1 VSPPFRIDPARLRDV
16 GRDGRLRRIAP
27 PIGWLDARHR
37 ALLGWAAGAGVLV
50 LGLAGLTV
58 AAFALGWRRLAA
70 GAALAML
77 LATPLLG
84 AGPLLDWWKHRR

>member
-1 VSPPFRIDPARLRDV
+1 MNPPFEIDPERLRDV
-16 GRDGRLRRIAP
+16 RSDGRLRRIPP

-37 ALLGWAAGAGVLV
+37 ALLAWAASAALV
-50 LGLAGLTV
+50 VAGLAGLTV

-70 GAALAML
+70 FAALAML
-77 LATPLLG
+77 VAAPLFG

>member
-84 AGPLLDWWKHRR
+84 AGPVLDWWKHRR

>member
-1 VSPPFRIDPARLRDV
+1 MSPPFRIDPARLRDV

-84 AGPLLDWWKHRR
+84 AGPVLDWWKHRR

>member
-1 VSPPFRIDPARLRDV
+1 MRRLRDV

-50 LGLAGLTV
+50 LALAGLTV

>member
-1 VSPPFRIDPARLRDV
+1 MSPPFRIDPARLRDV